1 MVVYTPALYKKQG
14 KKIPVV
20 ILGIETSC
28 DDTAAA
34 VLRGG
39 TGILSN
45 VISSQESYHAKYG
58 GIVPEIASRRHQ
70 ENIIPVVAE
79 ALERAAVT
87 LDDIDGIAVTRGP
100 GLIGSL
106 LVGINVAKAI
116 AYSRGLPLAGI
127 NHLEGHVLAPH
138 LAGAVPVPNVT
149 LVVSGGHTSLYRV
162 AAAGSYELLGCTRD
176 DAAGEA
182 FDKVAKM
189 LGLGY
194 PGGVVIDRLAALGDP
209 EAIRFPRPMLNEDS
223 HEFSFSGLKT
233 AVRTYIAG
241 RGPEAFT
248 EQGLHDVAASFQE
261 AVVDI
266 LVEKTIRAAH
276 AASVAAVAVSG
287 GVACNSR
294 LRLRMQERADREGLG
309 LHVPPPVL
317 CTDNAAMIALAGL
330 HRITRARPFPFDLN
344 AASRL
349 PLGSRADEMS

>member
-1 MVVYTPALYKKQG
+1 V
-14 KKIPVV
+14 I

-39 TGILSN
+39 TEIVSN
-45 VISSQESYHAKYG
+45 VISSQEAYHAKYG

-70 ENIIPVVAE
+70 ENIIPVVTE

-87 LDDIDGIAVTRGP
+87 LDAVDGIAVTRGP

-116 AYSRGLPLAGI
+116 AYSRGLPLVGV

-149 LVVSGGHTSLYRV
+149 LVVSGGHTSLYHV
-162 AAAGSYELLGCTRD
+162 AAIGSYHLLGCTRD

-194 PGGVVIDRLAALGDP
+194 PGGVVIDRLAAAGDP
-209 EAIRFPRPMLNEDS
+209 DAIRFPRPMLNENS

-233 AVRTYIAG
+233 AVRSCIAG
-241 RGPEAFT
+241 CGPEFLTGAD
-248 EQGLHDVAASFQE
+248 LNNLAASFQE
-261 AVVDI
+261 AVVEI
-266 LVEKTIRAAH
+266 LVEKTIRAARE
-276 AASVAAVAVSG
+276 AGVAAVAVSG

-294 LRLRMQERADREGLG
+294 LRFCMQERSAREGLAVF
-309 LHVPPPVL
+309 LPPPVL
-317 CTDNAAMIALAGL
+317 CTDNAAMIALAGH
-330 HRITRARPFPFDLN
+330 HRIERGTPFPFELN
-344 AASRL
+344 AVSRL
-349 PLGSRADEMS
+349 PL

>member
-1 MVVYTPALYKKQG
+1 M
-14 KKIPVV
+14 I

-34 VLRGG
+34 VLRDGSE
-39 TGILSN
+39 IVSN
-45 VISSQESYHAKYG
+45 VISSQEAYHAKYG

-70 ENIIPVVAE
+70 ENIIPVITE
-79 ALERAAVT
+79 ALDRAGIT
-87 LDDIDGIAVTRGP
+87 LDAADGIAVTRAP

-116 AYSRGLPLAGI
+116 AYSRGLPLVGI

-138 LAGAVPVPNVT
+138 LAAAVPMPNVT

-162 AAAGSYELLGCTRD
+162 AGLGSYELLGCTRD

-194 PGGVVIDRLAALGDP
+194 PGGIVIDRLAARGDP

-233 AVRTYIAG
+233 AVRTHIAG
-241 RGPEAFT
+241 CGAATLTGER
-248 EQGLHDVAASFQE
+248 LHNLAASFQE

-266 LVEKTIRAAH
+266 LVEKTIRAARG
-276 AASVAAVAVSG
+276 AGVAAVAVSG

-294 LRLRMQERADREGLG
+294 LRARIQERGKDCGLAVF
-309 LHVPPPVL
+309 LPPPVL
-317 CTDNAAMIALAGL
+317 CTDNAAMIALAGY
-330 HRITRARPFPFDLN
+330 HRISRGQAFPFELN

-349 PLGSRADEMS
+349 PL

>member
-1 MVVYTPALYKKQG
+1 VN
-14 KKIPVV
+14 

-34 VLRGG
+34 VLRDG
-39 TGILSN
+39 TEIVSN
-45 VISSQESYHAKYG
+45 VISSQEAYHAKYG

-70 ENIIPVVAE
+70 ENIIPVISE
-79 ALERAAVT
+79 ALERAGTT
-87 LDDIDGIAVTRGP
+87 LDDVDGIAVTSGP

-106 LVGINVAKAI
+106 LVGINVAKSI
-116 AYSRGLPLAGI
+116 AWSRGLPLAGV

-138 LAGAVPVPNVT
+138 LAAAVSVPNIT
-149 LVVSGGHTSLYRV
+149 LVVSGGHTSLYHV
-162 AAAGSYELLGCTRD
+162 SAIGSYELLGCTRD

-194 PGGVVIDRLAALGDP
+194 PGGVVIDRLAAQGDP

-223 HEFSFSGLKT
+223 LEFSFSGLKT

-241 RGPEAFT
+241 FGAEPPEG
-248 EQGLHDVAASFQE
+248 ESLYNLAASFQE

-276 AASVAAVAVSG
+276 AAAVTAVALSG

-294 LRLRMQERADREGLG
+294 LRLRMQERAAQEGLEVY
-309 LHVPPPVL
+309 VPPPVL
-317 CTDNAAMIALAGL
+317 CTDNAAMIALAGF
-330 HRITRARPFPFDLN
+330 HRIDHSAAFPFELN
-344 AASRL
+344 ATSRL
-349 PLGSRADEMS
+349 PL